1 MCLSAATGIAP
12 NDCHF
17 IELALKIQL
26 EFVSYHHLIIHL
38 FSADEAVKLFTWSQ
52 TTVHSLEQ

>member
-1 MCLSAATGIAP
+1 LSAATGIAP

-26 EFVSYHHLIIHL
+26 SLLVIIISSFTCSQL
-38 FSADEAVKLFTWSQ
+38 MKL
-52 TTVHSLEQ
+52 